1 MRPGGKITA
10 DVWRGRLARE
20 TVDHCDR
27 QGMGSNLSE
36 NHVPLILHQRNSA
49 GVQAGESGR
58 STQMPR
64 TYIPCA
70 TINYRMP
77 TGKLHIV
84 PLGGL
89 GEFGM
94 NCMAIRWGDDII
106 VIDGGLMFPEAEL
119 LGVDIVVPDISYLIE
134 NRLRVKGIILTHGHE
149 DHIGGLPWILSEL
162 NVPVW
167 GTEFTL
173 AYVEDKLE
181 EHGLLDDADL
191 REIRAGES
199 FQIGPFTI
207 SPIQVT
213 HSLVDC
219 VALAVHTPL
228 GVIIHTGDFKV
239 DPTPTDNRLFDLHAF
254 AEYGKT
260 GVLALFQD
268 STNVERKGYTPSER
282 AVRRKFDEVFA
293 HTKRRLFIS
302 CFSSSI
308 HRIKL
313 AVEMAWQH
321 GRKVAFAG
329 RSMNNS
335 AEIAEDLGYIEIPE
349 GLLIHPGEMKNF
361 PPEKVCVLISGTQ
374 GEPMS
379 ALSRA
384 AVDNHKHAK
393 IEKGDTVML
402 SSRIIPGNEK
412 AIYRMIDHLFRR
424 EAHVIYDDGS
434 SPPVHVSGHASQ
446 EELKLIINLVKP
458 KYFIPIHGE
467 YRQLKLH
474 AEMAAAMKGSVGNVI
489 LIESGDVLEFDE
501 LSARKAGRVNV
512 GRVCIDSGSRTDVVE
527 DLIVKDRRHL
537 SEDGIVLPIIAI
549 NKLTGKVETTP
560 EIVTRGFSPG
570 EDGFVGGARQIVM
583 QTLDSSSAE
592 EKADYGVIKEK
603 IRADLKRYV
612 SKQTQKRPL
621 IMPVILEI

>member
-1 MRPGGKITA
+1 
-10 DVWRGRLARE
+10 
-20 TVDHCDR
+20 
-27 QGMGSNLSE
+27 
-36 NHVPLILHQRNSA
+36 
-49 GVQAGESGR
+49 
-58 STQMPR
+58 MPS
-64 TYIPCA
+64 
-70 TINYRMP
+70 
-77 TGKLHIV
+77 GKLHIV

-94 NCMAIRWGDDII
+94 NCMAVRWGDDIL
-106 VIDGGLMFPEAEL
+106 VIDAGLMFPESEL

-134 NRLRVKGIILTHGHE
+134 NRERVRGIVLTHGHE
-149 DHIGGLPWILSEL
+149 DHIGALPWVLSEL

-181 EHGLLDDADL
+181 EHGLLERADL
-191 REIRAGES
+191 RELRPGTRVK
-199 FQIGPFTI
+199 IGPFTVH
-207 SPIQVT
+207 PIQVT

-219 VALAVHTPL
+219 VALAIHTPL
-228 GVIIHTGDFKV
+228 GVVIHTGDFKV
-239 DPTPTDNRLFDLHAF
+239 DPTPTDNRLFDLHSF
-254 AEYGKT
+254 AEYGKD
-260 GVLALFQD
+260 GVLALLQD
-268 STNVERKGYTPSER
+268 STNVERRGYTPSER

-293 HTKRRLFIS
+293 RTERRLFIS

-313 AVEMAWQH
+313 AVELAAEH
-321 GRKVAFAG
+321 GRKVAFIG
-329 RSMNNS
+329 RSMNSS
-335 AEIAEDLGYIEIPE
+335 AEIAEDLGYLEIPE

-361 PPEKVCVLISGTQ
+361 APEKVCVLISGTQ

-393 IEKGDTVML
+393 IEKGDTVVL

-412 AIYRMIDHLFRR
+412 PIYRMVDHLFRR
-424 EAHVIYDDGS
+424 EAHVIYDDGT
-434 SPPVHVSGHASQ
+434 SPPIHVSGHGSQ

-474 AEMAAAMKGSVGNVI
+474 AELAASMHGSVGNVM
-489 LIESGDVLEFDE
+489 LIESGDVLELDE
-501 LSARKAGRVNV
+501 LGARKAGRVNV

-527 DLIVKDRRHL
+527 DLVIKDRRHL

-549 NKLTGKVETTP
+549 NKLSGRVEASP
-560 EIVTRGFSPG
+560 EIVTRGFSSG
-570 EDGFVGGARQIVM
+570 EDGFMDGARQIVM
-583 QTLDSSSAE
+583 QTLEQSSQE
-592 EKADYGVIKEK
+592 EKGDWGVIKEK
-603 IRADLKRYV
+603 IRADLKRYIN
-612 SKQTQKRPL
+612 KQSQKRPL